1 MSFPEPDEDNEPNSP
16 YDSLVEHATRI
27 VLLSIQMLMLH
38 HFDAEDYEI
47 WHDSDLTI
55 NQVHV
60 ENRSS
65 GPHPQPLSQRAFA
78 KRLQRRRGAGKDFK
92 VPLPGRGI

>member
-47 WHDSDLTI
+47 WHDSDLTTLG
-55 NQVHV
+55 NVL
-60 ENRSS
+60 RSCHLEEDDS
-65 GPHPQPLSQRAFA
+65 SSEQLSL
-78 KRLQRRRGAGKDFK
+78 LQY
-92 VPLPGRGI
+92 VVLE

>member
-55 NQVHV
+55 LGNIL
-60 ENRSS
+60 RSCHLEEDDS
-65 GPHPQPLSQRAFA
+65 SSEQLSL
-78 KRLQRRRGAGKDFK
+78 LQY
-92 VPLPGRGI
+92 VVLE